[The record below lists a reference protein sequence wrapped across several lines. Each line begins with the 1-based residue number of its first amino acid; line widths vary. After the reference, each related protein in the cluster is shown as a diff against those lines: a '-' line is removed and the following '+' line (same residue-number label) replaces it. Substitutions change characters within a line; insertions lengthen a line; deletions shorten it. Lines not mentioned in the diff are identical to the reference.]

1 MIEAESWKPI
11 PFADRY
17 EVSSYGNLRKHVNK
31 NHPERHQMIYFKHE
45 VTHAGHLRLNINKQ
59 RYLVHRLV
67 YLMFVGPLEDG
78 KVICHL
84 DGNPQNNHFSNL
96 LQATQKENISHKRGH
111 GTWQSCEKHP
121 NAKLSNMQ
129 AIAIKRLLSECVRN
143 EQGRLVKGQAQLVA
157 KNVGVA
163 TSLVHSISRKRS
175 GFHDV

>member
-1 MIEAESWKPI
+1 MIDHEIWRAI
-11 PFADRY
+11 PFDDRC
-17 EVSSYGNLRKHVNK
+17 EVSNYGNLRRHVNK
-31 NHPERHQMIYFKHE
+31 NHPERHQINYFKNE
-45 VTHAGHLRLNINKQ
+45 VTHGGHVRASINRQ
-59 RYLVHRLV
+59 RYLIHRLV
-67 YLMFVGPLEDG
+67 YLMFVGPLEEG
-78 KVICHL
+78 KVICHI
-84 DGNPQNNHFSNL
+84 DGNPKNNHFSNL
-96 LQATQKENISHKRGH
+96 LQATQKENISHKREH

-163 TSLVHSISRKRS
+163 TSLVHSLSRKRS